1 MRKTLLA
8 VVMVG
13 YGMGMLF
20 LFGAVVLLQLM
31 PSEPRPVM
39 GEGGL
44 YPLAVPDTELW
55 VLQLTEYAGPF
66 LEDPDSGK
74 TVRTAA
80 VLVENRGGLFVS
92 AGAVVLQRQQEQL
105 VFELRDLPP
114 GEKVLVLEKDA
125 QAFAGALGWEC
136 CGWMREEYP
145 EQWGWVSL
153 AQLPGGLSVTN
164 VSDQTLPCVLLT
176 YKRRSADGDAFVG
189 GISFSSTLGAL
200 SPGET
205 RILSLP
211 HYGQDRIQVVKTVVY
226 WED

>member
-8 VVMVG
+8 VVMVVSG
-13 YGMGMLF
+13 VGMLL
-20 LFGAVVLLQLM
+20 LFWVALLYQRM
-31 PSEPRPVM
+31 PEGVRPVM
-39 GEGGL
+39 EGF
-44 YPLAVPDTELW
+44 PMSVPETELW
-55 VLQLTEYAGPF
+55 VLQLAEYAGPF
-66 LEDPDSGK
+66 LEDPDSGE

-145 EQWGWVSL
+145 EQMGWIEY
-153 AQLPGGLSVTN
+153 AQLPQGLAVRN
-164 VSDQTLPCVLLT
+164 VSSQNLPNVLLT
-176 YKRRSADGDAFVG
+176 YKRRSAGGEAFVG
-189 GISFSSTLGAL
+189 GISFQYTLRELA
-200 SPGET
+200 PGET

-211 HYGQDRIQVVKTVVY
+211 HYGQDRIQVVKSIVY
-226 WED
+226 WES